1 MSTQLTADARQ
12 SILDRKLLEAVSRGA
27 EITSRSDFSAVLRY
41 GQPVNHVL
49 HLILSL
55 LTFGI
60 WLFVWLMVVVT
71 HKRRV
76 VFVVVDEFGGIIET
90 TSP

>member
-1 MSTQLTADARQ
+1 MASQLTADARQ
-12 SILDRKLLEAVSRGA
+12 SILDRRLLAAVREGA

-49 HLILSL
+49 HLILSV

-60 WLFVWLMVVVT
+60 WLFIWLLLVLGNR
-71 HKRRV
+71 RRV
-76 VFVVVDEFGGIIET
+76 VFVAVDEFGGITET
-90 TSP
+90 ASS